1 MSFCLFVRSGQ
12 KNERSGTGGM
22 GRGCGGTAVKWAVD
36 GVEEGSRVSWEESW
50 SCVGVEIQ

>member
-50 SCVGVEIQ
+50 SCVGVEIR